1 MAIGSNESIEAGL
14 RRIRARRRRVLVL
27 FIGFLPIVWLSSLV
41 VSFGTVGG
49 IVIACY
55 MGLLFFSAVLSGFSN
70 CPRCGNTFCMS
81 SWANPFAQRCM
92 NCGLPLSGET
102 QDETSSNK
110 I

>member
-1 MAIGSNESIEAGL
+1 MTIDSNESIEAGL
-14 RRIRARRRRVLVL
+14 RRIRARRRQVLVL
-27 FIGFLPIVWLSSLV
+27 FSGFLPIVWLSSLV
-41 VSFGTVGG
+41 VISGAVGS

-92 NCGLPLSGET
+92 NCGLPLSGEPK
-102 QDETSSNK
+102 DETSGNN